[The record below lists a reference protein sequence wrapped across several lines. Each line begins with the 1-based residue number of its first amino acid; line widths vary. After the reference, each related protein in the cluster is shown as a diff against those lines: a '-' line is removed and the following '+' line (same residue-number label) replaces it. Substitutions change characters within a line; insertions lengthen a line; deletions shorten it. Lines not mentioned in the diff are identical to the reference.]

1 LPFKWAVRKGG
12 GNMWKYVIKR
22 LIALIPVVAG
32 CTFIVFMIMHL
43 SPGDPATFALGQ
55 DATPEAIYEWREMH
69 GLNDPILI
77 QYANYIVGVFMGDFG
92 TSFRNNVSITQ
103 EVMQRFPH
111 TLQLSMA
118 ALSVSLLLAFPIGI
132 ISAVKQNTWID
143 GLSMFIALIGISMPV
158 FWLGLLLVLFFSLQ
172 LGWFPSS
179 GANQWNSVVLPGI
192 TLGTGM
198 MAAMART
205 TRSSMLEVIRQDYIR
220 TARSKG
226 LSNGKVIRKH
236 AIRNAL
242 IPVLTIFGIQ
252 LGNLLTGSVI
262 TETVFAWPGI
272 GRLMIQ
278 GIAARDY
285 PMVLGCM
292 VMFVL
297 CFAVINL
304 LVDLAYA
311 FVDPRIRAQYR

>member
-1 LPFKWAVRKGG
+1 
-12 GNMWKYVIKR
+12 MWKYVIKR

-32 CTFIVFMIMHL
+32 CTFIVYMIMYL
-43 SPGDPATFALGQ
+43 SPGDPASLALGQ
-55 DATPEAIYEWREMH
+55 DATPEAIWEWREIY
-69 GLNDPILI
+69 GLNDPVLV
-77 QYANYIVGVFMGDFG
+77 QYARYIVGVFMGDFG
-92 TSFRNNVSITQ
+92 NSFNNNVPIVN
-103 EVMQRFPH
+103 EVMTRFPN

-118 ALSVSLLLAFPIGI
+118 ALAVSLLIAFPLGI

-143 GLSMFIALIGISMPV
+143 GLSMFIALLGISMPV
-158 FWLGLLLVLFFSLQ
+158 FWLGLLLILFFSLE
-172 LGWFPSS
+172 LGWLPSS
-179 GANQWNSVVLPGI
+179 GASQWNSVILPGI
-192 TLGTGM
+192 ALGTGM

-205 TRSSMLEVIRQDYIR
+205 TRSSMLEVIRQDYVR
-220 TARSKG
+220 TALSKG
-226 LSNGKVIRKH
+226 LSYNKVITKH

-242 IPVLTIFGIQ
+242 IPTLTIFGIQ
-252 LGNLLTGSVI
+252 MGNLLTGSVI

-272 GRLMIQ
+272 GRLMIG

-292 VMFVL
+292 VMFVI
-297 CFAVINL
+297 CFALINL

>member
-1 LPFKWAVRKGG
+1 
-12 GNMWKYVIKR
+12 MWKYVVKR

-43 SPGDPATFALGQ
+43 SPGCPATFALGQ
-55 DATPEAIYEWREMH
+55 DATPEALWEWREMH

-77 QYANYIVGVFMGDFG
+77 QYARYIVRVFMGDFG
-92 TSFRNNVSITQ
+92 SSFRNNVSITQ

-158 FWLGLLLVLFFSLQ
+158 FWLGLLLVLFFSLH

-278 GIAARDY
+278 GISARDY

-297 CFAVINL
+297 CFAIINL

>member
-1 LPFKWAVRKGG
+1 
-12 GNMWKYVIKR
+12 MWKYVIKR

-32 CTFIVFMIMHL
+32 CTFIVFMIL
-43 SPGDPATFALGQ
+43 YLAPGDPASMALGQ
-55 DATPEAIYEWREMH
+55 DATPEMLNDWREMH

-77 QYANYIVGVFMGDFG
+77 QYFNYITGVFMGDFG
-92 TSFRNNVSITQ
+92 MSFTRNVPITE
-103 EVMQRFPH
+103 EVMSRFPY
-111 TLQLSMA
+111 TAQLATA
-118 ALSVSLLLAFPIGI
+118 AMSFSLLIAFPIGI

-143 GLSMFIALIGISMPV
+143 GVSMFIALLGISMPV
-158 FWLGLLLVLFFSLQ
+158 FWLGLLLILFFALRLS
-172 LGWFPSS
+172 WFPSF
-179 GANQWNSVVLPGI
+179 GASEWNSVVLPGI
-192 TLGTGM
+192 ALGTGM

-220 TARSKG
+220 TARAKG
-226 LSNGKVIRKH
+226 ISYGKVIRKH

-242 IPVLTIFGIQ
+242 IPTLTILGIQ
-252 LGNLLTGSVI
+252 LGALLTGSII
-262 TETVFAWPGI
+262 TENVFSWPGI
-272 GRLMIQ
+272 GRLIMQ
-278 GIAARDY
+278 GINSRDY

>member
-1 LPFKWAVRKGG
+1 
-12 GNMWKYVIKR
+12 MWKYVIKR

-32 CTFIVFMIMHL
+32 CTFIVYMIMYL

-55 DATPEAIYEWREMH
+55 DATPEAIYEWREMF
-69 GLNDPILI
+69 GLNDPVLV
-77 QYANYIVGVFMGDFG
+77 QYARYIVGVFMGDFG
-92 TSFRNNVSITQ
+92 TSFRNNVSITT
-103 EVMQRFPH
+103 EVMSRFPF
-111 TLQLSMA
+111 TLQLAMA
-118 ALSVSLLLAFPIGI
+118 ALSVSLILAFPIGI
-132 ISAVKQNTWID
+132 ISAVRQNTWID

-158 FWLGLLLVLFFSLQ
+158 FWMGLLLVLFFSLN

-179 GANQWNSVVLPGI
+179 GANQWSSVVLPGI
-192 TLGTGM
+192 TLGTSM

-226 LSNGKVIRKH
+226 LTYGRVIRKH

-242 IPVLTIFGIQ
+242 IPTLTIFGIQ

-278 GIAARDY
+278 GISARDY

-292 VMFVL
+292 VMFVV

>member
-1 LPFKWAVRKGG
+1 
-12 GNMWKYVIKR
+12 MWKYVVKR

-32 CTFIVFMIMHL
+32 CTFIVFMIMHF
-43 SPGDPATFALGQ
+43 SPGDPAVIALGQ
-55 DATPEAIYEWREMH
+55 DATPEALWQWREDR
-69 GLNDPILI
+69 GLNDPVLI
-77 QYANYIVGVFMGDFG
+77 QYTRYITGVFTGDFG
-92 TSFRNNVSITQ
+92 MSFRNNVSVTQ
-103 EVMQRFPH
+103 EVIERFPH
-111 TLQLSMA
+111 TLQLSMV

-132 ISAVKQNTWID
+132 VSAVKQNTWID

-158 FWLGLLLVLFFSLQ
+158 FWLGLLLVLVFALH

-179 GANQWNSVVLPGI
+179 GASEWNSVVLPGI

-220 TARSKG
+220 TAQSKG

-278 GIAARDY
+278 GIASRDY

-292 VMFVL
+292 VMFVI

-311 FVDPRIRAQYR
+311 YVDPRIRAQYR

>member
-1 LPFKWAVRKGG
+1 
-12 GNMWKYVIKR
+12 MWKYVIKR

>member
-1 LPFKWAVRKGG
+1 
-12 GNMWKYVIKR
+12 MWKYVIKR
-22 LIALIPVVAG
+22 LFALIPVVAG

-43 SPGDPATFALGQ
+43 SPGCPAAVALGP
-55 DATPEAIYEWREMH
+55 DATYEAVQAWKRMH
-69 GLNDPILI
+69 DLDQPLII
-77 QYANYIVGVFMGDFG
+77 QYLRYIGGVFTGDLG
-92 TSFRNNVSITQ
+92 TSFTRNISVTEEIMS
-103 EVMQRFPH
+103 RFPY
-111 TLQLSMA
+111 TLQLASS
-118 ALSVSLLLAFPIGI
+118 ALAFSLLIAFPIGI

-143 GLSMFIALIGISMPV
+143 GVSMFIALLGISMPV
-158 FWLGLLLVLFFSLQ
+158 FWLGLLLVLFFSLNVGV
-172 LGWFPSS
+172 LPSS
-179 GANQWNSVVLPGI
+179 GSGTWQHLILPGI

-220 TARSKG
+220 TARAKG
-226 LSNGKVIRKH
+226 ISNAKVIRKH

-242 IPVLTIFGIQ
+242 IPTLTIFGIQ

-262 TETVFAWPGI
+262 TESVFAWPGI

-278 GIAARDY
+278 GILARDY

-292 VMFVL
+292 VMFVI

>member
-1 LPFKWAVRKGG
+1 
-12 GNMWKYVIKR
+12 MWKYVLKR

-55 DATPEAIYEWREMH
+55 DATPEAIYEWRAMH
-69 GLNDPILI
+69 GLNYPLLI
-77 QYANYIVGVFMGDFG
+77 QYFRYIGGVFMGDFG
-92 TSFRNNVSITQ
+92 TSFTRNVSITT
-103 EVMQRFPH
+103 EVMTRFPY
-111 TLQLSMA
+111 TAQLASA
-118 ALSVSLLLAFPIGI
+118 ALAFSLLIAFPIGI

-143 GLSMFIALIGISMPV
+143 GVSMFVALLGISMPV
-158 FWLGLLLVLFFSLQ
+158 FWLGLLLVLFFSLN
-172 LGWFPSS
+172 LGWLPSS
-179 GANQWNSVVLPGI
+179 GANHWTSVILPGV

-220 TARSKG
+220 TARAKG
-226 LSNGKVIRKH
+226 LSNGRVIRKH

-242 IPVLTIFGIQ
+242 IPTLTILGIQ

-278 GIAARDY
+278 GILARDY
-285 PMVLGCM
+285 PMVKGCM

-297 CFAVINL
+297 CFAIINL

>member
-1 LPFKWAVRKGG
+1 
-12 GNMWKYVIKR
+12 
-22 LIALIPVVAG
+22 
-32 CTFIVFMIMHL
+32 MIMYL

-55 DATPEAIYEWREMH
+55 DATPEAIYEWREMF
-69 GLNDPILI
+69 GLNDPVLV
-77 QYANYIVGVFMGDFG
+77 QYARYIVGVFMGDFG
-92 TSFRNNVSITQ
+92 TSFRNNVSITT
-103 EVMQRFPH
+103 EVMSRFPF
-111 TLQLSMA
+111 TLQLAMA
-118 ALSVSLLLAFPIGI
+118 ALSVSLILAFPIGI
-132 ISAVKQNTWID
+132 ISAVRQNTWID

-158 FWLGLLLVLFFSLQ
+158 FWMGLLLVLFFSLN

-179 GANQWNSVVLPGI
+179 GANQWSSVVLPGI
-192 TLGTGM
+192 TLGTSM

-226 LSNGKVIRKH
+226 LTYGRVIRKH

-242 IPVLTIFGIQ
+242 IPTLTIFGIQ

-278 GIAARDY
+278 GISARDY

-292 VMFVL
+292 VMFVV

>member
-1 LPFKWAVRKGG
+1 
-12 GNMWKYVIKR
+12 MWKYVLKR

-32 CTFIVFMIMHL
+32 CTFIVYMIMYL

-55 DATPEAIYEWREMH
+55 DATPEAIYEWRAMF
-69 GLNDPILI
+69 GLNDPVLI
-77 QYANYIVGVFMGDFG
+77 QYARYIVGVFTGDFG
-92 TSFRNNVSITQ
+92 TSFRNNVSITT
-103 EVMQRFPH
+103 EVMSRFPY

-158 FWLGLLLVLFFSLQ
+158 FWMGLLLVLFFSLN

-179 GANQWNSVVLPGI
+179 GANAWNSVVLPGI

-226 LSNGKVIRKH
+226 LAYGRVIRKH

-242 IPVLTIFGIQ
+242 IPTLTIFGIQ

-278 GIAARDY
+278 GISARDY

-297 CFAVINL
+297 CFAIINL

>member
-1 LPFKWAVRKGG
+1 
-12 GNMWKYVIKR
+12 MWKYVIKR
-22 LIALIPVVAG
+22 LLALIPVVAG
-32 CTFIVFMIMHL
+32 CTFIVFMILHL
-43 SPGDPATFALGQ
+43 APGDPATFALGQ
-55 DATPEAIYEWREMH
+55 DATPEAIWEWNEMH

-77 QYANYIVGVFMGDFG
+77 QYFNYITRVFMGDFG
-92 TSFRNNVSITQ
+92 TSFTRNVSITD
-103 EVMQRFPH
+103 EVMSRFPY
-111 TLQLSMA
+111 TIQLATA
-118 ALSVSLLLAFPIGI
+118 ALSFSLLIAFPIGI

-143 GLSMFIALIGISMPV
+143 GVSMFIALLGISMPV
-158 FWLGLLLVLFFSLQ
+158 FWLGLLLVLFFALE

-242 IPVLTIFGIQ
+242 IPTLTILGIQ
-252 LGNLLTGSVI
+252 MGALLTGSII
-262 TETVFAWPGI
+262 TENVFAWPGI
-272 GRLMIQ
+272 GRLIMN
-278 GIAARDY
+278 GILARDY